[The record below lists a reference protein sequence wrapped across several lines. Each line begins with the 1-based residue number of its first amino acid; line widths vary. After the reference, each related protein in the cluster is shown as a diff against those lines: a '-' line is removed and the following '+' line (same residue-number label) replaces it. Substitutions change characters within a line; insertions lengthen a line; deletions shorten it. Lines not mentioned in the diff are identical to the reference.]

1 MFTTPFSLYYCF
13 DLIGIAVFAISGAL
27 TAGRKGLDLLGII
40 IISIVTSVGGGTLR
54 DILLDRT
61 PIFWINDPGYLIV
74 IIVASFATL
83 WYVRKNQPP
92 FKALLVADALGLAF
106 FTIMGTRIAA
116 TMNLHPVILVVMGTI
131 TGVAG
136 GVFRDILSAEVP
148 LILRRDLYATAA
160 IGGSVVYLLLEYLGF
175 GLLLS
180 YLGGFFIVLLLRS
193 LAIIWGI
200 RLPVFR
206 LPENPS

>member
-74 IIVASFATL
+74 IIVASFAAL
-83 WYVRKNQPP
+83 LYVRKNQPP
-92 FKALLVADALGLAF
+92 FKALLIADALGLAF

-116 TMNLHPVILVVMGTI
+116 TMNLHP
-131 TGVAG
+131 
-136 GVFRDILSAEVP
+136 
-148 LILRRDLYATAA
+148 
-160 IGGSVVYLLLEYLGF
+160 EYL
-175 GLLLS
+175 
-180 YLGGFFIVLLLRS
+180 
-193 LAIIWGI
+193 W
-200 RLPVFR
+200 
-206 LPENPS
+206 